1 MPSWYFACELGKLKP
16 KIENPED
23 NTLWRLRLNLGCD
36 VIAAVVA
43 APLHKHV

>member
-1 MPSWYFACELGKLKP
+1 MPSWYFACELEKLKP

-23 NTLWRLRLNLGCD
+23 NALWRLRLNLGCD
-36 VIAAVVA
+36 VTVAV